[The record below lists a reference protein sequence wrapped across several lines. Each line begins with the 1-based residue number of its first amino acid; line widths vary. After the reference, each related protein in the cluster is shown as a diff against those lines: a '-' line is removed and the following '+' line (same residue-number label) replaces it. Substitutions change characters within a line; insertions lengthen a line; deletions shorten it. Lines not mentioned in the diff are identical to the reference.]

1 MTLFILQ
8 MLPKLNR
15 NKHLSTPTNTTRPR
29 SFVLFMLH
37 PEPKWLG
44 SKMGLPCLTMRE
56 FWTIV
61 ATATLWFCLASK
73 APLLGNTSAKPQT
86 NSDRTRKRRKFQVM
100 KEKRISFVAN
110 LRLGLHF
117 FRFRVQL
124 QISTWFDLISIEKY
138 VQNALITCFGNQE
151 WASSRFVTGSN
162 NMNIKNYSIWKM
174 YKMHIVWKLLK
185 MSHLW
190 FFNFGI
196 FYQLLSY

>member
-1 MTLFILQ
+1 MWVVKNILAFLTIYFFKPQKSVKPSETFLKHNGLCLLTIFQCFAKHCWFMTLFILQ

-86 NSDRTRKRRKFQVM
+86 NSDPTRKRRKFQVM

-117 FRFRVQL
+117 FFRFRV
-124 QISTWFDLISIEKY
+124 
-138 VQNALITCFGNQE
+138 
-151 WASSRFVTGSN
+151 VTAN
-162 NMNIKNYSIWKM
+162 
-174 YKMHIVWKLLK
+174 
-185 MSHLW
+185 
-190 FFNFGI
+190 
-196 FYQLLSY
+196 